1 MTVKNMLR
9 RVTAGTGALMLAL
22 AGGVAAGTAAS
33 AATVGPD
40 QPNAP
45 DAGTLTI
52 NLYEG
57 ETGQDL
63 ASLQGKE
70 GLSGIEFTVTQVGR
84 MSGGT
89 CAPID
94 LTVAGQWTGLD
105 ALFASAPAAPAG
117 DFCATDTKQVKVTEA
132 GQVTFDLGVGVYFV
146 EETGHGDNNVVSEV
160 PNFYASIPTSEG
172 TSGNGW
178 NYNVVANPKNQ
189 LMGEPSKVIS
199 ERPDALTVGSNVEWT
214 ITIPVPSLN
223 NNETFNEAVITDS
236 LDLRLSLVE
245 GSTSLTVGSTTLT
258 EGTHFDVSGNAV
270 WTLNAAGRQV
280 LDANMSGTM
289 TLTFDTTVNSIGG
302 DGAIANTTDNYYT
315 TFNGTTV
322 NGNTSAY
329 AYWGQ
334 MQITKI
340 DDSAEALPLQGAEF
354 QVYEPVNNQC
364 STSVPETGLIATGV
378 SGDDGIVAWDHNQGS
393 SLGLWVANS
402 NDGPADPTPSKDYC
416 VYETVVPAG
425 HTGVAIDNPVT
436 ITPGEESINVF
447 EVVNAK
453 TEGPN
458 LPLTGAQGTILMTVA
473 GILLVVLGGGGMYLA
488 RRKKS

>member
-22 AGGVAAGTAAS
+22 AGGVATGTAAS
-33 AATVGPD
+33 AATAGPG
-40 QPNAP
+40 QPGAP
-45 DAGTLTI
+45 DRGTLTI

-57 ETGQDL
+57 GTGQDL
-63 ASLQGKE
+63 EDLKGKE

-84 MSGGT
+84 MNGGT

-94 LTVAGQWTGLD
+94 LTKAGQWTGLD

-117 DFCATDTKQVKVTEA
+117 DFCLTDTKQVKVTEA

-146 EETGHGDNNVVSEV
+146 EESGHGRNNVVSEV
-160 PNFYASIPTSEG
+160 PNFYASVPTSEG

-178 NYNVVANPKNQ
+178 NYDVVANPKNQ

-199 ERPDALTVGSNVEWT
+199 ERPDALTVGSTVKWT

-223 NNETFNEAVITDS
+223 NNETFNKAVITDS
-236 LDLRLSLVE
+236 LDSRLSLVE

-270 WTLNAAGRQV
+270 WTLNAAGREV

-289 TLTFDTTVNSIGG
+289 TLTFDTTVNTIGG
-302 DGAIANTTDNYYT
+302 DGAIANTTDDYYT
-315 TFNGTTV
+315 NFNGTTV

-329 AYWGQ
+329 TYWGQ
-334 MQITKI
+334 MRIRKV
-340 DDSAEALPLQGAEF
+340 DDSNDPLPLQGAEF

-364 STSVPETGLIATGV
+364 STSVPKTGLIATGV
-378 SGDDGIVAWDHNQGS
+378 SGDDGVVSWDHNQGS

-402 NDGPADPTPSKDYC
+402 NQGPADPTPTKDYC
-416 VYETVVPAG
+416 VYETIVPAG
-425 HTGVAIDNPVT
+425 HTGVAINNPVT
-436 ITPGEESINVF
+436 ITPGEESIKVF
-447 EVVNAK
+447 DVVNAK

-473 GILLVVLGGGGMYLA
+473 GILLVVVGGGGMYLA